1 VTARHL
7 PADRVFFDEWS
18 RLHTITK
25 RSIPRATLFAEAM
38 GVALHEVPTIVV
50 VGSKGKAT
58 AATLASA
65 ALFGAGHRV
74 GTITSPPILTNRER
88 IRVNGL
94 AIDERAY
101 VDLAA
106 RAEAALRTMPE
117 TPGYLSPAG
126 MYLIAGLD
134 HFRRERCDILVVEAG
149 MGGRSDEV
157 SLLDPAVLIATPIFL
172 EHAGI
177 LGDTVDE
184 IRAEKLGAAGP
195 NTRTVTDALEGAR
208 LLDPRATLDGVTIH
222 LPGRMTT
229 HIDDDGRTWLVDA
242 AVNADGV
249 ARAVE
254 HAHPDFVLVSLPDGK
269 DIAATAAWLDTH
281 MRDRWLPVKP
291 RAAEHL
297 SYASWDRAVRAWD
310 PAFVTTHRHI
320 ATLGSWSFIAEVLA
334 MLGVEN
340 ERAFRSTTG

>member
-1 VTARHL
+1 MARHL

-18 RLHTITK
+18 RLHTVTK
-25 RSIPRATLFAEAM
+25 RSIPRAALFAEAM
-38 GVALHEVPTIVV
+38 HVPLRGVPTIVV

-242 AVNADGV
+242 AVNAEGV

-269 DIAATAAWLDTH
+269 DIAATSAWLDKH
-281 MRDRWLPVKP
+281 MGDRWLPVKP